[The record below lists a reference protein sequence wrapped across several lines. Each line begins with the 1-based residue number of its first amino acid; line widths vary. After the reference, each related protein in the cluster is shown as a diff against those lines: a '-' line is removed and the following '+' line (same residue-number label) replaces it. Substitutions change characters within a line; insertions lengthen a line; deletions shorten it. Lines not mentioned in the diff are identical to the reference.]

1 MDAGKKGGAMSIS
14 YDVLFFALF
23 WAVAFFA
30 LILDALI
37 ESIIRDRRR
46 QRR

>member
-1 MDAGKKGGAMSIS
+1 MSYEI
-14 YDVLFFALF
+14 LFFALF

-37 ESIIRDRRR
+37 ESIIRDKKGGRN
-46 QRR
+46 

>member
-1 MDAGKKGGAMSIS
+1 MS

-30 LILDALI
+30 LILDAFI
-37 ESIIRDRRR
+37 ESIIRDKKGGKK
-46 QRR
+46 